1 MSASA
6 TTLPTHRKRRL
17 PRVDSRVAVGV
28 LLMAVAVLGGSR
40 ILATADDTVSVVAA
54 AHDLPAN
61 HRLRASDLTV
71 ARVRVPGGVLA
82 GLVRAS
88 GREALVGRVVLGA
101 VPRAGLLTNSG
112 VGDTPAAGRDV
123 TIPVDPGHALGGAL
137 RAGDRVDVL
146 ATFGVGTRE
155 ARTLTVV
162 AGAEVVD
169 MIRAHGVF
177 GQGDGSLT
185 ALTLSVAPDD
195 AVFVAFAA
203 RNGELDVVRATGAP
217 AATRQRFELGQIP

>member
-1 MSASA
+1 MA
-6 TTLPTHRKRRL
+6 LPALRKRRL
-17 PRVDSRVAVGV
+17 PHVDARLAVGV
-28 LLMAVAVLGGSR
+28 VLMAVAVLGGSR
-40 ILATADDTVSVVAA
+40 LLAAADQTVPVVAA

-61 HRLRASDLTV
+61 HRITASDLRI
-71 ARVRVPGGVLA
+71 ARVHVPDGVLA
-82 GLVRAS
+82 GLVRGSA
-88 GREALVGRVVLGA
+88 REGLVGRVVLGA
-101 VPRAGLLTNSG
+101 VPEAGLMSTAQ
-112 VGDTPAAGRDV
+112 VGDAPSAGREV
-123 TIPVDPGHALGGAL
+123 TIPVEAGHALGGAL

-146 ATFGVGTRE
+146 ATFGVGTRD

-169 MIRAHGVF
+169 MIKSQGVF

-195 AVFVAFAA
+195 AVYVAFAA
-203 RNGELDVVRATGAP
+203 RNGSLDIVRSTGAP

>member
-1 MSASA
+1 
-6 TTLPTHRKRRL
+6 
-17 PRVDSRVAVGV
+17 
-28 LLMAVAVLGGSR
+28 MAVAVFGGSR
-40 ILATADDTVSVVAA
+40 ILASADDTVPVVAA
-54 AHDLPAN
+54 AQDLPAN
-61 HRLRASDLTV
+61 HRLTASDLTI
-71 ARVRVPGGVLA
+71 ARVRVPGGVLG

-88 GREALVGRVVLGA
+88 GRDQLVGRVVLGA
-101 VPRAGLLTNSG
+101 VPRSGLIAAAL
-112 VGDTPAAGRDV
+112 VGDTPSAGREV
-123 TIPVDPGHALGGAL
+123 TIPVESGHALGGAL

-162 AGAEVVD
+162 AGAEVVE
-169 MIRAHGVF
+169 MIRSQGVF

-185 ALTLSVAPDD
+185 AMTISVAPDD
-195 AVFVAFAA
+195 AVYVAFAA